1 MQSLLSNKEAV
12 KEVEDEKT
20 VGLYELTKKIQSLVL
35 RRDEAY
41 QAYKQLFAEKEGL
54 SHAEVQSIEKVEQ
67 LTEKHILSYQDVQYI
82 ERNWQYEN
90 KQLQNEKEGLQGEK
104 AVLQQAHEAYKISK
118 RSVAEY
124 GFHPATFL
132 QEFQQKFDTL
142 KVVAF
147 EIQGN

>member
-90 KQLQNEKEGLQGEK
+90 KQLQNEKRDCKEK
-104 AVLQQAHEAYKISK
+104 KPSCNRLMKHTRYPSVVLRSTDSIQLHSCKNSSKI
-118 RSVAEY
+118 
-124 GFHPATFL
+124 
-132 QEFQQKFDTL
+132 
-142 KVVAF
+142 
-147 EIQGN
+147 